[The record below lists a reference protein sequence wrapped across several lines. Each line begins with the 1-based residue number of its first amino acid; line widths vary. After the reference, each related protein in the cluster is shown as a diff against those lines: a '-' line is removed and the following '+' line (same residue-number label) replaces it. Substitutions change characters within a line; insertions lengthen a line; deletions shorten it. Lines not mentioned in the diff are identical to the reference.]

1 VRTWDLINQGSSF
14 VDLAT
19 NENVFKVVSLIL
31 GKDFVLGSLR
41 CKKWP
46 LPGHAYAPVTCILS
60 SNRGHSQ
67 QPGHAPALS
76 LPF

>member
-41 CKKWP
+41 CKK
-46 LPGHAYAPVTCILS
+46 
-60 SNRGHSQ
+60 
-67 QPGHAPALS
+67 
-76 LPF
+76 

>member
-1 VRTWDLINQGSSF
+1 MRTWDLINQGSSF

-41 CKKWP
+41 CEK
-46 LPGHAYAPVTCILS
+46 
-60 SNRGHSQ
+60 
-67 QPGHAPALS
+67 
-76 LPF
+76 